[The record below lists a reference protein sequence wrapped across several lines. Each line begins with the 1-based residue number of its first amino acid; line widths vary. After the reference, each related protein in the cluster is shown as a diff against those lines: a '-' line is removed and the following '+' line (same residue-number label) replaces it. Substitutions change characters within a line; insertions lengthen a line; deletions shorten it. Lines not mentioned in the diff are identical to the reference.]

1 MPDGETEWEYT
12 GEWNQ
17 GTIHGYGGI
26 AANFYPER
34 FVRLCA
40 NFANRPD
47 ETDREKEEDPVTK
60 IAYIAAGSTTFA
72 PRFVA
77 DIMTRPALAGCTLS
91 LMDIDQDNLD
101 VITALSKR
109 LAKQLDV
116 PIVIEPTL
124 DRRKALDGANYVIST
139 ATALG
144 GREARV
150 IERKI
155 MLNYGLDVSSGCTT
169 GLGGVFRTMRYAPL
183 MLGICRDMEEL
194 CPDAWLFHYANP
206 TTTVPLLM
214 NEASPIN
221 SMGLCHSVQHT
232 AETLA
237 GYIDAPFEETGH
249 WVAGV
254 NHQAWFLRVE
264 WNGEDAY
271 PLLFEKMQDPK
282 LYEKDIV
289 RFEMMNCFGYFLTES
304 SGHNAEYVPY
314 FRKNPEMIERYTPG
328 IHALTWQEREIERE
342 PERRAEL
349 RDKAYGDEP
358 LDVSRSPEY
367 CVGIINAMETNEPFR
382 FNGNVLNDGPITN
395 LPSNIVVEV
404 PCLVDNMGIHPCF
417 VGDLPPQCASLNASR
432 SAGDPLAVKGTL
444 EADRKAIEQAVALDP
459 LTAALLTLD
468 QIHEMVEEAFVA
480 LAEWL
485 PEFK

>member
-1 MPDGETEWEYT
+1 M
-12 GEWNQ
+12 
-17 GTIHGYGGI
+17 
-26 AANFYPER
+26 
-34 FVRLCA
+34 
-40 NFANRPD
+40 
-47 ETDREKEEDPVTK
+47 TK
-60 IAYIAAGSTTFA
+60 IAYIAAGSTGFA
-72 PRFVA
+72 PGFVA
-77 DIMTRPALAGCTLS
+77 DIMMRPALADCTLT

-101 VITALSKR
+101 VITALSKK
-109 LAKQLDV
+109 LARQLDV
-116 PIVIEPTL
+116 PIVIESTL
-124 DRRKALDGANYVIST
+124 DRREALDGADYVIST

-150 IERKI
+150 VERKI

-214 NEASPIN
+214 NVASPIK

-232 AETLA
+232 AQTLA
-237 GYIDAPFEETGH
+237 AYIEAPYDETGH

-254 NHQAWFLRVE
+254 NHQAWYLRFE

-271 PLLFEKMQDPK
+271 PLLFEKMQDSK
-282 LYEKDIV
+282 IYDKDIV
-289 RFEMMNCFGYFLTES
+289 RFEMMKYFGYFLTES

-314 FRKNPEMIERYTPG
+314 FRKNAELIERYTPG
-328 IHALTWQEREIERE
+328 IHALKWQEREIERE
-342 PERRAEL
+342 PKRRAEL
-349 RDKAYGDEP
+349 RKKAYGDEP
-358 LDVSRSPEY
+358 LEVSESPEY
-367 CVGIINAMETNEPFR
+367 CVGIINAMETNEAFR
-382 FNGNVLNDGPITN
+382 FNGNVLNTGTITN
-395 LPSNIVVEV
+395 LPNDIVVEV
-404 PCLVDNMGIHPCF
+404 PCLVDNLGIHPCY
-417 VGDLPPQCASLNASR
+417 VGDLPPQCAALNAGR

-459 LTAALLTLD
+459 LTASLLTLD
-468 QIHEMVEEAFVA
+468 QIHAMVEETFVA